1 MQSQNLEC
9 AAVKPAKTARNI
21 ALRSVAK
28 SVAELIEAHR
38 KALAAHIAA
47 CNRLEVAETAA
58 AAVRGD
64 SLRLVDDLLGTH
76 YEIDLVSRDQIEAG
90 VRRRCD
96 DARSRANDL
105 AKFAPEFLE
114 ATLGAIDARE
124 AKSLDHIAA
133 AFAEFDA
140 SEVGQAEKSCGELAH
155 TAAEALRELCACP
168 CSTLE
173 EGREKAAYLIELDE
187 VEDQSDECLRLLLQS
202 FLATHS

>member
-1 MQSQNLEC
+1 MQSQTLEC
-9 AAVKPAKTARNI
+9 AVKPAKTARNI
-21 ALRSVAK
+21 APRSVAK

-47 CNRLEVAETAA
+47 CDRLEVAETA

-90 VRRRCD
+90 VRRRCA

-155 TAAEALRELCACP
+155 AAAEALRELCACP